1 MPLWVQQ
8 EHLLSQLFFLAVFW
22 QFCPSNRI
30 NMAVIGCGRQSVTPN
45 IPQLLASKHAQLV
58 GVCDVDAWRLANAV
72 KQVND
77 EYSKQKGT
85 TYNGCKA
92 FDDYRKV
99 MQSKEIDAVMISL
112 PDHWHVP
119 MAVEAAR
126 AGNTFRWKTYF
137 DLHWAWAQAG

>member
-8 EHLLSQLFFLAVFW
+8 EHLLSQLFLPCSVFGSSA
-22 QFCPSNRI
+22 PSNRI

-77 EYSKQKGT
+77 EYSKQKRH
-85 TYNGCKA
+85 NLQWL
-92 FDDYRKV
+92 
-99 MQSKEIDAVMISL
+99 QSI
-112 PDHWHVP
+112 
-119 MAVEAAR
+119 
-126 AGNTFRWKTYF
+126 
-137 DLHWAWAQAG
+137 